1 MDIKEENGIYSVTQ
15 KVIYEIVRKEDEAL
29 INALK
34 DYAIKNSSELRLLDE
49 DRVKEIIRKG
59 LMVYHAE
66 EHKVYSHSY
75 IRKRDIEEEI
85 EKLKKEIEELKEVKW
100 YYEISRVPKDK
111 IKAEIEELKLIADN
125 GANAV
130 RFAMT
135 HDDEVERIQK
145 QKDISAMIDFL
156 QSLLEKE

>member
-85 EKLKKEIEELKEVKW
+85 EKLKKEIIEKRKIATITSNRVEARLLNDQINELCKAIEVLEELLNK
-100 YYEISRVPKDK
+100 
-111 IKAEIEELKLIADN
+111 
-125 GANAV
+125 
-130 RFAMT
+130 
-135 HDDEVERIQK
+135 
-145 QKDISAMIDFL
+145 
-156 QSLLEKE
+156 

>member
-75 IRKRDIEEEI
+75 IRKRDLEEEI
-85 EKLKKEIEELKEVKW
+85 EKLKKEILEKRKIATITSNRVEARLLNDQINELCKAIEVLEELLNK
-100 YYEISRVPKDK
+100 
-111 IKAEIEELKLIADN
+111 
-125 GANAV
+125 
-130 RFAMT
+130 
-135 HDDEVERIQK
+135 
-145 QKDISAMIDFL
+145 
-156 QSLLEKE
+156 

>member
-29 INALK
+29 IKALK

-85 EKLKKEIEELKEVKW
+85 EKLKKEIFEKRKIATITSNRVEARLLNDQINELCKAIEVLEELLNK
-100 YYEISRVPKDK
+100 
-111 IKAEIEELKLIADN
+111 
-125 GANAV
+125 
-130 RFAMT
+130 
-135 HDDEVERIQK
+135 
-145 QKDISAMIDFL
+145 
-156 QSLLEKE
+156 

>member
-85 EKLKKEIEELKEVKW
+85 EKLKKEI
-100 YYEISRVPKDK
+100 
-111 IKAEIEELKLIADN
+111 
-125 GANAV
+125 
-130 RFAMT
+130 
-135 HDDEVERIQK
+135 
-145 QKDISAMIDFL
+145 
-156 QSLLEKE
+156 LEKRKIATITSNRVEARLLNDQINELCKEAR

>member
-49 DRVKEIIRKG
+49 DKVKEIIRKG

-85 EKLKKEIEELKEVKW
+85 VKLKKEIMEKRKIATITSNRVEARLLNDQINELCKAIEVLEELLNK
-100 YYEISRVPKDK
+100 
-111 IKAEIEELKLIADN
+111 
-125 GANAV
+125 
-130 RFAMT
+130 
-135 HDDEVERIQK
+135 
-145 QKDISAMIDFL
+145 
-156 QSLLEKE
+156 

>member
-85 EKLKKEIEELKEVKW
+85 EKLKKEILEKRKIATITSNRVEARLLNDQINELCKAIEVLEELLNK
-100 YYEISRVPKDK
+100 
-111 IKAEIEELKLIADN
+111 
-125 GANAV
+125 
-130 RFAMT
+130 
-135 HDDEVERIQK
+135 
-145 QKDISAMIDFL
+145 
-156 QSLLEKE
+156 

>member
-49 DRVKEIIRKG
+49 DKVKEIIRKG

-85 EKLKKEIEELKEVKW
+85 EKLKKEIMEKRKIATITSNRVEARLLNEQINELCKAIEVLEELLNK
-100 YYEISRVPKDK
+100 
-111 IKAEIEELKLIADN
+111 
-125 GANAV
+125 
-130 RFAMT
+130 
-135 HDDEVERIQK
+135 
-145 QKDISAMIDFL
+145 
-156 QSLLEKE
+156 